1 MTVAS
6 CLPPQHQHLK
16 MHCSNLIAAVQGT
29 ADCTPQPP
37 TTAELRGDRVQRV
50 QEPLLA
56 QPGTES
62 ITSVLRDIEYTLS
75 LWGVGSPSELQAQ
88 QPW

>member
-6 CLPPQHQHLK
+6 YVPPQHQHLK

-37 TTAELRGDRVQRV
+37 TTAELGGDRVQQV

-62 ITSVLRDIEYTLS
+62 VATALRHTECTPS
-75 LWGVGSPSELQAQ
+75 LWGAGSTSELQAQ